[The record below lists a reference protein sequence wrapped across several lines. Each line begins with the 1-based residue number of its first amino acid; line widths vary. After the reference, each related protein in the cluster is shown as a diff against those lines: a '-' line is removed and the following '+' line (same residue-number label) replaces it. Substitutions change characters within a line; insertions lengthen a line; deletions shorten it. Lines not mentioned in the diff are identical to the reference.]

1 MLMPPAQPQSP
12 NSDYDFILKDK
23 QTAKRNLPLP
33 NLPKPMLI
41 AVAVLAGLILVIIVA
56 SLLSGRKNSQ
66 WQPFESVLARGQE
79 TLRVTQLTQ
88 QELQLQDP
96 QTKALAATVSSA
108 LTSDQQQIKSYLTK
122 NHFKVSQARLA
133 AETDKSTDADLQTAS
148 QNNSLDSAYVSYLK
162 SALNKYQA
170 DLQTASNGAG
180 PNGKQILSDSIES
193 TRALLNSAPIK

>member
-1 MLMPPAQPQSP
+1 MPPAQPQSP

-66 WQPFESVLARGQE
+66 WQPFESILARGQE
-79 TLRVTQLTQ
+79 TLRVTQMTQ

-108 LTSDQQQIKSYLTK
+108 LTSDQQQLKIYLAK
-122 NHFKVSQARLA
+122 NKVKVSMAELA
-133 AETDKSTDADLQTAS
+133 VDTDKTTDASLQSAS
-148 QNNSLDSAYVSYLK
+148 QNNSLDSAYVDYVKGALAKYLADAQK
-162 SALNKYQA
+162 ALA
-170 DLQTASNGAG
+170 GAG
-180 PNGKQILSDSIES
+180 PNGKTILNNSIS
-193 TRALLNSAPIK
+193 GTRALLNSSPLK